1 MATPCSKNARGGV
14 GVCRIFSGNLSQI
27 VISSPIYLFH
37 RYFFIDFFNA
47 DKLLIKSLHIV
58 TDFVIGNA
66 GVYLCRFYI
75 GVSQHLTN
83 CFNRDTLCK
92 RGRGGKSMPCCVEKK
107 KLYEQ
112 LIREESITQSAVY
125 QLISLYSS
133 T

>member
-1 MATPCSKNARGGV
+1 MLINGVKRG
-14 GVCRIFSGNLSQI
+14 LSQI

-58 TDFVIGNA
+58 TYFVIGNA

-92 RGRGGKSMPCCVEKK
+92 RGGGGKCVPRKVESDRLRKEK
-107 KLYEQ
+107 Q
-112 LIREESITQSAVY
+112 TEED
-125 QLISLYSS
+125 
-133 T
+133 